1 MERLVDLI
9 PHRPPWLLVDRV
21 LGRDGESVTAEKRL
35 AADDPL
41 LAPGGELPELLLL
54 EALAQTAA
62 CLNAGRLGPHQG
74 LLVAAT
80 RVTFA
85 GRARAG
91 DRVELR
97 ATRTAVLGA
106 MVRFSV
112 EARVG
117 DALLARGELTF
128 TVTPVDAVG

>member
-21 LGRDGESVTAEKRL
+21 VARSDDHVEAEKRV

-41 LAPGGELPELLLL
+41 LAPGGLPELLSL

-62 CLNAGRLGPHQG
+62 CLNAGRLGQHRG
-74 LLVAAT
+74 LLVAASH
-80 RVTFA
+80 VVFD
-85 GRARAG
+85 GRAQAG
-91 DRVELR
+91 DLVSLR
-97 ATRTAVLGA
+97 ARRIATLGTLL
-106 MVRFSV
+106 RFAV

-117 DALLARGELTF
+117 ERVIARGEMTF
-128 TVTPVDAVG
+128 AVTVAP

>member
-21 LGRDGESVTAEKRL
+21 ILRSDDRVTAEKRI
-35 AADDPL
+35 AAGDPL
-41 LAPGGELPELLLL
+41 LAGGELPELLLL

-62 CLNAGRLGPHQG
+62 CLNAAGLGRHQG
-74 LLVAAT
+74 LWVAAS
-80 RVTFA
+80 RVEFV

-91 DRVELR
+91 DVVTLDAR
-97 ATRTAVLGA
+97 RTATLGA
-106 MVRFSV
+106 LVRFLA

-117 DALLARGELTF
+117 ERVIARGEMTF
-128 TVTPVDAVG
+128 AVTAAS

>member
-21 LGRDGESVTAEKRL
+21 RSRADGVVEAEKL
-35 AADDPL
+35 VAAGDPL
-41 LAPGGELPELLLL
+41 LADGELPELCVL

-62 CLNAGRLGPHQG
+62 CHNAGELGAHRG
-74 LLVAAT
+74 LWVAAT
-80 RVTFA
+80 GVAFD

-91 DRVELR
+91 EIVSLR
-97 ATRTAVLGA
+97 ASKTAA
-106 MVRFSV
+106 MGGLVRFSV

-117 DALLARGELTF
+117 ERVIARGEMTF
-128 TVTPVDAVG
+128 AVTAAP

>member
-9 PHRPPWLLVDRV
+9 PHRAPWLLVDRV
-21 LGRDGESVTAEKRL
+21 VARGEDTVEAERRV

-41 LAPGGELPELLLL
+41 LAGGELPELLVL

-62 CLNAGRLGPHQG
+62 CLNAGALGAHRG
-74 LLVAAT
+74 LLVAAQ
-80 RVTFA
+80 RVEFD

-91 DRVELR
+91 DLVTLSARKV
-97 ATRTAVLGA
+97 ATMGA
-106 MVRFSV
+106 LVRFST

-117 DALLARGELTF
+117 ERVIAR
-128 TVTPVDAVG
+128 